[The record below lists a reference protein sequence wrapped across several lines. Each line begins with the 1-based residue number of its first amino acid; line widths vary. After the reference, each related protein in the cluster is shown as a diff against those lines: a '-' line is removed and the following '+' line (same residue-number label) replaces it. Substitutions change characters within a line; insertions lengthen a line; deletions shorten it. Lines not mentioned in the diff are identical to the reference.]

1 MALCHMTELTNQ
13 NLQTTMAV
21 LNEAQLSKDSD
32 SHYLAKGILIFT
44 LPPRVINNIAFFVVL
59 SIYFAQKTNEM

>member
-13 NLQTTMAV
+13 NLPTAMAM
-21 LNEAQLSKDSD
+21 LNDAQLSKDFD
-32 SHYLAKGILIFT
+32 SLCLAKGILIFT
-44 LPPRVINNIAFFVVL
+44 LSLRVIHNIAFPVVL